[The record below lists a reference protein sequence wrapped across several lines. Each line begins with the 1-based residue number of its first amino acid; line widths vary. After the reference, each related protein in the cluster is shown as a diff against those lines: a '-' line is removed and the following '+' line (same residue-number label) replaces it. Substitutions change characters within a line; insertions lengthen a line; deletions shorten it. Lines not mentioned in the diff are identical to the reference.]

1 MAQNTSSV
9 TIQGKSDSYDNTLKK
24 IIEMNQKLTQELNN
38 SKKALESTNAVYKQ
52 LSTETSKYVESL
64 GKVVGESTQGSKT
77 VEESISKVQKKV
89 IELNGNARKQ
99 GLQAIEGNIKSI
111 VGLLRGN
118 GNFANILTSALKTTT
133 SQASTLTSSLSTTS
147 TTLTATGTASAGAS
161 AGIAGIGTTALAT
174 TTVVTG
180 LIAALGALVAMMY
193 KLGKGGYEY
202 ELTIANA
209 ENVLGTSFNTAY
221 KWAQKLN
228 NELGIA
234 EDRTLSLISST
245 AQMGRASGM
254 TTQSSANM
262 GLGVNRWAVDIS
274 KSTGVDVE
282 TLQSEINQAISTGS
296 NTLLKY
302 GIGMDPNAAKMWLKQ
317 KEGVD
322 AFNGSVS
329 KSREE
334 YGRYMLIKEQMEL
347 LNYKELGTTNNLATM
362 QLKLKNTWDSV
373 AKHAQVIFIPVLQV
387 VGEALLAIGKATL
400 FVVNGF
406 RELMGMDALSLAN
419 NIGPSAE
426 SIDAAQDLYAQYKK
440 TGDQLDA
447 IKQQLYGYDEVITQ
461 NPYDNTIADL
471 TLEGAGL
478 GDVISIDGEVEGS
491 KQGESYARAFRERVK
506 TILDRM
512 GPIGKAY
519 GVFFNIDNKTWEEM
533 TDIEQWLNKPGK
545 KFLELVKK
553 GEATGWDLLK
563 ALVLE
568 GMHEMP
574 IIAEIEALL
583 NGDGA
588 EFIKSMLQTGLLF
601 NPITWPIGLLWKGF
615 DILERFKDEN
625 DSWETVMNFLGLNKL
640 TDAAERFKNW
650 IQEGI
655 DNIRNFSISGAV
667 SNLGSWISDKTGFSF
682 NNSSS
687 YSSGGFGK
695 ANQIARIEPQ
705 SYTLPT
711 SSQSIYKNITE
722 NMSGGNITI
731 NTPINAGTVVAD
743 NYSLEVFSRKIGQNI
758 ENQLRQ
764 TGKLGYGSR

>member
-1 MAQNTSSV
+1 M
-9 TIQGKSDSYDNTLKK
+9 
-24 IIEMNQKLTQELNN
+24 
-38 SKKALESTNAVYKQ
+38 
-52 LSTETSKYVESL
+52 
-64 GKVVGESTQGSKT
+64 
-77 VEESISKVQKKV
+77 
-89 IELNGNARKQ
+89 
-99 GLQAIEGNIKSI
+99 
-111 VGLLRGN
+111 
-118 GNFANILTSALKTTT
+118 
-133 SQASTLTSSLSTTS
+133 
-147 TTLTATGTASAGAS
+147 
-161 AGIAGIGTTALAT
+161 
-174 TTVVTG
+174 
-180 LIAALGALVAMMY
+180 
-193 KLGKGGYEY
+193 
-202 ELTIANA
+202 
-209 ENVLGTSFNTAY
+209 
-221 KWAQKLN
+221 
-228 NELGIA
+228 
-234 EDRTLSLISST
+234 SLISST
-245 AQMGRASGM
+245 AQIGRETGM

-262 GLGVNRWAVDIS
+262 GMGANRLAVQIS
-274 KSTGVDVE
+274 NSTGIDIE
-282 TLQSEINQAISTGS
+282 TLQGQINQALGGANSLGG
-296 NTLLKY
+296 Y
-302 GIGMDPNAAKMWLKQ
+302 GINISDNAAKAWLQQ
-317 KEGVD
+317 KKGID

-329 KSREE
+329 ESTML
-334 YGRYMLIKEQMEL
+334 YARYMLIQEQANVLKFKDAE
-347 LNYKELGTTNNLATM
+347 NTNNLAAM

-373 AKHAQVIFIPVLQV
+373 SKHAQVIFIPVLQAV
-387 VGEALLAIGKATL
+387 SEVLLAIGKGTL
-400 FVVNGF
+400 WVVNGF

-419 NIGPSAE
+419 NIGPSPD

-447 IKQQLYGYDEVITQ
+447 MKQQLYGFDEVITQ
-461 NPYDNTIADL
+461 NPYDNSIADL
-471 TLEGAGL
+471 TLEDAGL
-478 GDVISIDGEVEGS
+478 SDVISIDGEVEGS

-568 GMHEMP
+568 SMHEMP

-722 NMSGGNITI
+722 KMSGGNITI
-731 NTPINAGTVVAD
+731 NTPIHAGTVVAD

-758 ENQLRQ
+758 ENQLRS